1 MFHISLFPQPSAVQQ
16 TMCEHVNAHI
26 HAAIQMGGKR
36 APSNMIFDQE
46 QTQRDFIADNL
57 DTQSDKSIDQLQKAW
72 SDQQKI
78 HDLNIPETKRRNR
91 SKIDRVVTDEQRIAL
106 DEESTGWVAT

>member
-1 MFHISLFPQPSAVQQ
+1 MFQMSPFPQSGAVQQ

-57 DTQSDKSIDQLQKAW
+57 EKQSDKSIDQLQKAW
-72 SDQQKI
+72 SDHVLDQ
-78 HDLNIPETKRRNR
+78 LLVLVNYR
-91 SKIDRVVTDEQRIAL
+91 STVECA
-106 DEESTGWVAT
+106 